1 MLTAPQ
7 RWQQKVVDIGGWN
20 NESGGWLHVWNRTT
34 ANIWQAINQQ
44 WRVEKAGAGSKI
56 VSMMNGLCLV
66 VQSNVVGAHAV
77 TDTCA
82 SGGATWTFAG
92 GQLRLL
98 APTTALITQHAP
110 FCLSVEHTQ
119 NCSSQQAG
127 DGKPLPFCDS
137 QLPAPKRA
145 ADLASRLSVAEMLAI
160 MSPAGSAVPRLG
172 VPSMGHQECQH
183 GVWEGGTSCG
193 SGAEPACPTS
203 FPNLLSET
211 AADWDCCC

>member
-34 ANIWQAINQQ
+34 ANIWQAINKQ

-110 FCLSVEHTQ
+110 LCLSVVIVVCVLGLFFHGQIHNQAEISRHECLPSIDANSVSSFVNLALGKQQTQ
-119 NCSSQQAG
+119 
-127 DGKPLPFCDS
+127 L
-137 QLPAPKRA
+137 
-145 ADLASRLSVAEMLAI
+145 SRL
-160 MSPAGSAVPRLG
+160 
-172 VPSMGHQECQH
+172 C
-183 GVWEGGTSCG
+183 CG
-193 SGAEPACPTS
+193 DNTGFSY
-203 FPNLLSET
+203 NLLT
-211 AADWDCCC
+211 